1 MSCEPHPRSPLRRV
15 AMLSVHSCP
24 IAPLGGRETGGMNV
38 YVREL
43 SRLLGQRGMAVD
55 VYTRRQDPWEPTVVN
70 FAPQARVIHLHAGPA
85 APYAK
90 HRVWDHL
97 PEFVEGVRRFATSQD
112 VHYDLL
118 HSHYWL
124 SGWVALQL
132 RQLWSLPMV
141 HMSHTLGYPKNAA
154 AQQIWEQEPPRRLQV
169 EYEVLRCSDALVAES
184 PASQQH
190 MVQEYGVDPARVQ
203 IIACGVDTTLFRPQ
217 DRHQARCTLGLPEAA
232 PIVLFVGRLQPLKGL
247 DTLLRA
253 AHLVRQQYPTLQV
266 RIVGGGV
273 DEGDPHEAEELGRLR
288 ALADRLDLTPYLAF
302 TKAQPQE
309 ALAQYYA
316 AADVFV
322 MPSHYESFGMV
333 VLEAMACGTP
343 VVASWVGG
351 LASTVV
357 HERTGLLVPV
367 GSWRAFAHAIMR
379 VLASP
384 TLRETFAHAGVQRA
398 QTYAWPRLVERNMQ
412 LYHRLLRQQNA
423 ASCELAPVASS
434 HALPVASWTEA
445 TDTRKDR
452 HRPDA
457 GG

>member
-1 MSCEPHPRSPLRRV
+1 MSCASHSSPSLPLRRV
-15 AMLSVHSCP
+15 AMFSVHSCP
-24 IAPLGGRETGGMNV
+24 LAPLGGRETGGMNV

-43 SRLLGQRGMAVD
+43 SRLLGQRGVAVD
-55 VYTRRQDPWEPTVVN
+55 VYTRRQDPWEPTVVT
-70 FAPQARVIHLHAGPA
+70 FGPQARVIHLHAGPA

-97 PEFVEGVRRFATSQD
+97 PEFVEGVLAFAASQD
-112 VHYDLL
+112 LHYDLL

-132 RQLWSLPMV
+132 RRLWSVPTV

-169 EYEVLRCSDALVAES
+169 EYEVLKRSDALVAES
-184 PASQQH
+184 PASKQH

-203 IIACGVDTTLFRPQ
+203 IIPCGVDTTLFCPQ
-217 DRHQARCTLGLPEAA
+217 DRQQARRTLALPEAA
-232 PIVLFVGRLQPLKGL
+232 PMVLFVGRLQPLKGL

-253 AHLVRQQYPTLQV
+253 VHLVRQHYPTLHV

-288 ALADRLDLTPYLAF
+288 ALAEHLGLTPHLAF

-309 ALAQYYA
+309 TLAQYYA

-333 VLEAMACGTP
+333 VLEAMACGLP
-343 VVASWVGG
+343 VVASRVGG

-367 GSWRAFAHAIMR
+367 GDWYAFAQAIMR
-379 VLASP
+379 VLAMP
-384 TLRETFAHAGVQRA
+384 TLRDTFGHAGVQRA
-398 QTYAWPRLVERNMQ
+398 QTYAWPRVVERNVQ
-412 LYHRLLRQQNA
+412 LYHRLIRQQSATSCGLA
-423 ASCELAPVASS
+423 AS
-434 HALPVASWTEA
+434 
-445 TDTRKDR
+445 
-452 HRPDA
+452 
-457 GG
+457 G

>member
-1 MSCEPHPRSPLRRV
+1 MSGASTTSLPLRRI
-15 AMLSVHSCP
+15 AMFSVHSCP
-24 IAPLGGRETGGMNV
+24 LAPLGGRETGGMNV

-43 SRLLGQRGMAVD
+43 SRRLGQQGIAVD
-55 VYTRRQDPWEPTVVN
+55 VYTRRQDPWEPTVV
-70 FAPQARVIHLHAGPA
+70 PLGPRARVIHLPAGPA

-97 PEFVEGVRRFATSQD
+97 PEFAERVLAFAASQD

-132 RQLWSLPMV
+132 RQLWALPMV

-154 AQQIWEQEPPRRLQV
+154 AQQVWEQEPPRRLLV
-169 EYEVLRCSDALVAES
+169 EYEILKHSDALVAES
-184 PASQQH
+184 PASKQH

-203 IIACGVDTTLFRPQ
+203 IIPCGVDTTLFCPQ
-217 DRHQARCTLGLPEAA
+217 DRPQARRTLALPEAA

-253 AHLVRQQYPTLQV
+253 VHLVRQHYPTLHV

-288 ALADRLDLTPYLAF
+288 ALADHLDLTPYVTF

-309 ALAQYYA
+309 TLAQYYA
-316 AADVFV
+316 AADVLV

-333 VLEAMACGTP
+333 VLEAMACGLP
-343 VVASWVGG
+343 VVASRVGG

-367 GSWRAFAHAIMR
+367 GARHAFAQAIMR

-384 TLRETFAHAGVQRA
+384 TLRDTFGHASVQRA
-398 QTYAWPRLVERNMQ
+398 QTYAWP
-412 LYHRLLRQQNA
+412 
-423 ASCELAPVASS
+423 
-434 HALPVASWTEA
+434 
-445 TDTRKDR
+445 
-452 HRPDA
+452 
-457 GG
+457 